1 MKKLFQVLAIL
12 MVLAL
17 SSCDKQN
24 DGWLKL
30 TIWEADLAGR
40 DVEGFGVLTKGLM
53 RYKFNLSG
61 YTFQCEL
68 VSGATDSDGLYGGSR
83 FTSQTQFTGEIE
95 YKYPSVAIPFNYKD
109 ESGTET
115 VYYNEGTFTEDDKT
129 LHFDSFMISRDFIVP
144 DVDFIRKL

>member
-1 MKKLFQVLAIL
+1 MKRLFIALL
-12 MVLAL
+12 MVLTL
-17 SSCDKQN
+17 SSCDNKKN

-40 DVEGFGVLTKGLM
+40 DVEGFGVLTKRLL
-53 RYKFNLSG
+53 RYKFNITG

-68 VSGATDSDGLYGGSR
+68 GSGTTDSDGLFDGSR
-83 FTSQTQFTGEIE
+83 FMSRTQFTGEIE

-144 DVDFIRKL
+144 DVDFIRKW